1 MGLVRGSFVRCK
13 EQQREGVVC
22 TTPLKNGF
30 VYVQWLTDKT
40 SERVSSNY
48 YMEYVAEDD
57 IDELPHHTVG
67 STLIALRLAVL
78 R

>member
-22 TTPLKNGF
+22 TAPLQTGF
-30 VYVQWLTDKT
+30 VYVQWLSNQA
-40 SERVSSNY
+40 SERIPSNY

-57 IDELPHHTVG
+57 IEEMLHYEAS
-67 STLIALRLAVL
+67 STLIALRLTIL